1 MATEV
6 KVAAA
11 VAVVTGKGA
20 IMEVKVV
27 LVALGLAVI
36 MEVKLPLVQVVDM
49 VMVEEDKFKLM
60 LQQLEMHME
69 VRQRPLE
76 RNMVVIPKGIV
87 EEVEE
92 AMVGIVGAVRVETMV
107 ETTREVEVETM
118 VGTTGE
124 VEEAT
129 MVGTIGEVEEVNMVV
144 VIHRGTAEEAE
155 DKEVMIAMDRK
166 KGITEEM
173 VASMVVAQR
182 QPKSS
187 SAMRIVMR
195 RVTMQESTSQG
206 FLLIQQ

>member
-6 KVAAA
+6 KVAA
-11 VAVVTGKGA
+11 AVVTGKGA

-36 MEVKLPLVQVVDM
+36 MEVKLPLVQVVGM

-69 VRQRPLE
+69 VRQRRLE

-92 AMVGIVGAVRVETMV
+92 AMVGIAGAVRVETMV

-129 MVGTIGEVEEVNMVV
+129 MVATIGEVEEVIMVV
-144 VIHRGTAEEAE
+144 VIRRGTAEEAE